1 MLYSGAGWHE
11 KLDSP
16 WKSWSDVMK
25 SAALTA
31 VSALVLAGTFVASTA
46 RTGGDADNAGIDM
59 MTTASTSFTDRKGD
73 RVAARRGDIELAQA
87 EMPAKLADTTD
98 QTDAKPIVDESALR
112 YFARKGDT
120 VRLEAEIARLRALH
134 PDWTP
139 PADPLAEPE
148 IVDQQLALMWKLYS
162 DGKYDEARK
171 SIAARQG
178 TEPGWKP
185 PSDLLVKLTAG
196 ETRQTLTTAS
206 DARRYD
212 EVVDLASRAPSL
224 LTCDNVDVLWRVA
237 DAFGN
242 TARLPRA
249 VDAYGYILDNCT
261 KEPER
266 LATLMKASALL
277 DYGQMQALLAKEK
290 TTADGAGEFEPIRD
304 DLTRRFV
311 GEGGINANLV
321 VAPAYLDRLKT
332 LTAREGKASDALLL
346 GWYYIKRK
354 AMAEAAPFFRKAHDI
369 EDTASASQGL
379 ALTLISAKN
388 PGEAEAVMY
397 NWRDSSKESWATY
410 FAATANL
417 LALQPPP
424 VIEPDLLTRI
434 AAAVTERRE
443 IKTAENFGWY
453 ALAYQ
458 QPRTAAQWFRTT
470 LGWKPD
476 HEPAAYGL
484 TVARLRLKDMAG
496 VKQMQKLWGGRS
508 ARIATIMEPRRKRTE
523 VEDSVPSPD
532 SVMPV
537 EPGVDDAATQSIDP
551 ADDVDRN
558 LTTRSIRK
566 PATTAV
572 AVDQSTTQTI
582 DRMTTQATKKSRPKG
597 CGTSVDPAT
606 MSPGA
611 AIDRGWCLMNLN
623 RPIEAAAAFDVAL
636 RSSSPKVRE
645 DAAYGQ
651 SLAYLRAGLVDQAAV
666 SATKA
671 RQGVKRAVELQRSI
685 LSDRALNAFGDGRPR
700 ETLIYLDQLA
710 QLQTERA
717 DLMVV
722 RGYAYRQLG
731 RTAEAIRIFEALAAT
746 GNRDAIK
753 AIGEIQQEDTER

>member
-1 MLYSGAGWHE
+1 
-11 KLDSP
+11 
-16 WKSWSDVMK
+16 MK
-25 SAALTA
+25 SAVLTT
-31 VSALVLAGTFVASTA
+31 VSALALISVFAASTGKSGA
-46 RTGGDADNAGIDM
+46 EVDAIGVDSM
-59 MTTASTSFTDRKGD
+59 VTASISSVKTKGD
-73 RVAARRGDIELAQA
+73 RLPARRDDIELAQA
-87 EMPAKLADTTD
+87 EMPAKPADTTATPIGTD
-98 QTDAKPIVDESALR
+98 QTTTGQTTTDQAATTPDVDESALR
-112 YFARKGDT
+112 YFARKGDK

-139 PADPLAEPE
+139 PADPLAEPLN
-148 IVDQQLALMWKLYS
+148 VDQQLALMWKLYS
-162 DGKYDEARK
+162 EDKYDEVRK
-171 SIAARQG
+171 AIATRLS
-178 TEPGWKP
+178 TEPGWKA
-185 PSDLLVKLTAG
+185 PSDLLGKLAAGEARLTLTA
-196 ETRQTLTTAS
+196 AS
-206 DARRYD
+206 NAKRYD
-212 EVVDLASRAPSL
+212 EVVDLAARQPSL

-249 VDAYGYILDNCT
+249 MDAYGYILDNCT
-261 KEPER
+261 EEPER

-277 DYGQMQALLAKEK
+277 DYGQMQTLLAKEK
-290 TTADGAGEFEPIRD
+290 KAADGSGEFEQIRD
-304 DLTRRFV
+304 DLTRSFV

-332 LTAREGKASDALLL
+332 MAARDGKASDALLL

-354 AMAEAAPFFRKAHDI
+354 QVTEAGPFFRKAHDI
-369 EDTASASQGL
+369 EDSASASQGL
-379 ALTLISAKN
+379 ALTLIAAKK

-397 NWRDSSKESWATY
+397 NWRDSSKEAWATY

-417 LALQPPP
+417 MAVQPPP
-424 VIEPDLLTRI
+424 VIQPDVLARI
-434 AAAVTERRE
+434 AAAVTEKRE
-443 IKTAENFGWY
+443 IKTSENFGWY
-453 ALAYQ
+453 ALAFQ

-476 HEPAAYGL
+476 YEPAAYGL

-508 ARIATIMEPRRKRTE
+508 ERIASILEPRRKATE

-532 SVMPV
+532 SVTPLFAD
-537 EPGVDDAATQSIDP
+537 PGVDDAATQSIDP
-551 ADDVDRN
+551 ADDVDRT

-566 PATTAV
+566 AVAAPVATEKATTQAV
-572 AVDQSTTQTI
+572 
-582 DRMTTQATKKSRPKG
+582 DRMTTQTTRVTKRSRPKG
-597 CGTSVDPAT
+597 CGTSVDPVT
-606 MSPGA
+606 MTPGA

-636 RSSSPKVRE
+636 RSPSDKVRE

-671 RQGVKRAVELQRSI
+671 RQGVKRAVELQTSI
-685 LSDRALNAFGDGRPR
+685 LSDRALNAFSGGRPR

-717 DLMVV
+717 DLMVL

-731 RTAEAIRIFEALAAT
+731 RTTEAMRIFEALAAT

-753 AIGEIQQEDTER
+753 AIGEIQQEDTQR